1 VPEQGSTVIAAIRYA
16 DAPAAIE
23 WLKRAFGFEEHFVVP
38 GEDGTIA
45 HAQLVLGTGM
55 IMLGSARDD
64 DWARLVKPASAG
76 GAVAQSIYVV
86 VEDADAHHARAVEA
100 GAEVVRGP
108 EDTNYGSREYAA
120 RDLEGNVWSFGT
132 YDPWAGH

>member
-1 VPEQGSTVIAAIRYA
+1 VPEQGSTVIPAIRYA

-23 WLKRAFGFEEHFVVP
+23 WLKRAFGFEEQFVVP

-45 HAQLVLGTGM
+45 HAQLTLGTGM

-64 DWARLVKPASAG
+64 DWGRLVKPASAG
-76 GAVAQSIYVV
+76 AVSQSIYVV
-86 VEDADAHHARAVEA
+86 VEDADAHHERAMAA

-108 EDTNYGSREYAA
+108 EDTDYGSREYAA

-132 YDPWAGH
+132 YDPWAGGH